1 MIELHVA
8 VRYQNLCCF
17 HKNRIFVLTLDWLCQ
32 CSHQFLILV
41 NIDVNRGAGVSPA
54 LVLRQMSSLGKLA
67 VLLPGL
73 QDKVYALTKG
83 VAQIGK
89 ISENRSCRDGS
100 LVDLD
105 VPNRFWVLCGF
116 GDKCSSYY
124 LGFGDDVTD
133 GQHGK
138 SAAATLMRP
147 LDILQHPLGCT
158 VQFIHADRT

>member
-1 MIELHVA
+1 M
-8 VRYQNLCCF
+8 
-17 HKNRIFVLTLDWLCQ
+17 
-32 CSHQFLILV
+32 
-41 NIDVNRGAGVSPA
+41 SPA

-105 VPNRFWVLCGF
+105 VPNRF
-116 GDKCSSYY
+116 
-124 LGFGDDVTD
+124 
-133 GQHGK
+133 
-138 SAAATLMRP
+138 
-147 LDILQHPLGCT
+147 
-158 VQFIHADRT
+158 